1 MKVIK
6 NISEMKKISKKLVL
20 DKKSIGFVPTMGYL
34 HEGHLSLVEKA
45 RSENDIVIV
54 SIFVNPTQFSPNED
68 LDKYPRDLERDE
80 NLLKPYNVDYIF
92 NPEPNEMYPENY
104 STYVE
109 ETILSK
115 GLCGASRP
123 THFRGVTTI
132 VNRLFN
138 IVKPTKAYFGQK
150 DAQQFRVLRKMV
162 RDLNMDVELVE
173 MPIIREKDGLAKS
186 SRNIYLNEEERK
198 QALSLSNSLS
208 LAEKSIKNGITNVKE
223 LISMMEKNFK
233 NYPLAKIDYIEIREE
248 DELKPL
254 IDVKNK
260 KIIIALAVYFGKTRL
275 IDNKIINC

>member
-6 NISEMKKISKKLVL
+6 NILEMKELSKKLLL

-45 RSENDIVIV
+45 RNENDVVVV

-68 LDKYPRDLERDE
+68 LEKYPRDLDRDAS
-80 NLLKPYNVDYIF
+80 LLKPYNIDYIF

-162 RDLNMDVELVE
+162 KDLNMDVELIE
-173 MPIIREKDGLAKS
+173 MPIIRENDGLAKS

-198 QALSLSNSLS
+198 QALSLSKSLV
-208 LAEKSIKNGITNVKE
+208 LAEKSIKNGVTKVKE
-223 LISMMEKNFK
+223 LTSIIEKNLK
-233 NYPLAKIDYIEIREE
+233 KYPLAKIDYIEIREE
-248 DELKPL
+248 NELKPL
-254 IDVKNK
+254 TDVKNK
-260 KIIIALAVYFGKTRL
+260 KIIIALAVYIGKTRL
-275 IDNKIINC
+275 IDNKIIDC